1 MINLENEYRET
12 QKNQKNQIESLN
24 KLRNELELKIKVTQE
39 QLSNQKA

>member
-24 KLRNELELKIKVTQE
+24 KLRNELELKIKVT
-39 QLSNQKA
+39 